1 MLDLLKVINKNALY
15 ILVLSVKVLVFTLA
29 IRLLPQ
35 ISPALSS
42 QMTAPQCSLDMVH
55 KVRAWSARTRNNSIM
70 DGCTQTKKNTDG
82 RLRTVPVTEGPAEFN
97 LWMSRRG
104 RRSEWHALPC
114 LLSASPLRH
123 KEYTRKE
130 MRICKPN
137 GHGSQTGNGIALLRN
152 I

>member
-35 ISPALSS
+35 ISPAPSS

-70 DGCTQTKKNTDG
+70 DACTQTKK
-82 RLRTVPVTEGPAEFN
+82 
-97 LWMSRRG
+97 
-104 RRSEWHALPC
+104 
-114 LLSASPLRH
+114 
-123 KEYTRKE
+123 
-130 MRICKPN
+130 I
-137 GHGSQTGNGIALLRN
+137 QTGDLELSP
-152 I
+152 